1 MRAIPQEA
9 CAEIENTDIKGI
21 FHYEQPN
28 TVVATPTTTA
38 YNYTDSCYDEP
49 LSSTVP
55 VVAIDASGVGFT
67 SHNEANVIMNSAG
80 LYKWYMGP
88 TTFKA
93 EWDNPTLLQIAN
105 GNTSWTN
112 TSHVVEVE
120 SNSRWVIVDI
130 EMAINV
136 PHPIHLHVCSSDPR
150 NCSLYSRSNINFN
163 RATTSSFSPRVMEA
177 TRRTQL

>member
-1 MRAIPQEA
+1 MRAISQEA

-49 LSSTVP
+49 LSSMVP
-55 VVAIDASGVGFT
+55 VVAIDASGVGFR

-80 LYKWYMGP
+80 LYKWCMGP

-120 SNSRWVIVDI
+120 GNGKWVIVDI
-130 EMAINV
+130 EMEINV
-136 PHPIHLHVCSSDPR
+136 PHPIHLHVCFSDLKLFALQPLLTWSSTGP
-150 NCSLYSRSNINFN
+150 
-163 RATTSSFSPRVMEA
+163 
-177 TRRTQL
+177 